1 MARLIRCS
9 GCTRRPNGCQI
20 RRRFRPRPKR
30 LSWRLQ
36 PPQRP
41 PPATDTSR
49 PRRQPGCTHPLSLSS
64 FTAERKKEK
73 QESPFPS
80 HFFFF
85 CSFARRVS
93 PTSRCQTWKNFV
105 HRRSFSLF
113 HSEKQQ
119 KQKKDFFF
127 HISKA
132 DYCVSWFLF
141 QCDAYPSFLLL
152 EKKKQKNCNPNTN
165 LNSVKLLPFPPL
177 PFNHTRT
184 CFFFLLSLEFP
195 HQSMAFEICVSRRQF
210 HQETN

>member
-1 MARLIRCS
+1 MDAKSVVDSGRGRSGFRGGCS
-9 GCTRRPNGCQI
+9 RRSG
-20 RRRFRPRPKR
+20 
-30 LSWRLQ
+30 
-36 PPQRP
+36 
-41 PPATDTSR
+41 
-49 PRRQPGCTHPLSLSS
+49 RRQPPIRHVLAGSLDARIRSAS
-64 FTAERKKEK
+64 QVSLLKERKKNK
-73 QESPFPS
+73 NRHS
-80 HFFFF
+80 HPTFFFF

-127 HISKA
+127 FIYQRLITVLVGFSFNVMLIPRFFFSK
-132 DYCVSWFLF
+132 
-141 QCDAYPSFLLL
+141 
-152 EKKKQKNCNPNTN
+152 KTKNCNPNTN